1 MRQLSR
7 RRNAAECTGIPNS
20 GTGLLSTFYDR
31 SMTIAL
37 TGTTGGIGGAVLAKL
52 PGRHVLIGRDAS
64 TLPSGHD
71 ARQAAYGE
79 PQMAEALTGVDT
91 LFFVSGRE
99 SATRLHEHYN
109 VVTSAITAGVER
121 IVYLSFLGA
130 TADSIFTLGRQ
141 HYYTEQAI
149 RDSGLKF
156 TFLRD
161 SFYQDYLVHMV
172 GADGVIRGPGGTGRI
187 SAVSRD
193 DVAEVAAEVLR
204 HAADVGQGNDSKHDG
219 VTYDVTGPEA
229 RSLAEFASELQAAS
243 GRPVSYY
250 DETEA
255 EAYAS
260 RAQYNAPAF
269 EVEGWVTSYQSF
281 AAGEMSHVSGDVER
295 VIGRP
300 PVSYAEFLKANPE
313 SHAELGS
320 N

>member
-1 MRQLSR
+1 MSV
-7 RRNAAECTGIPNS
+7 S
-20 GTGLLSTFYDR
+20 GTRGLPTFYDR

-52 PGRHVLIGRDAS
+52 PGKHVLIGRDAS
-64 TLPSGHD
+64 KLPSGHHS
-71 ARQAAYGE
+71 RQAAYGD
-79 PQMAEALTGVDT
+79 PGMAEALTDVTT

-99 SATRLHEHYN
+99 SATRLHEHYE
-109 VVTSAITAGVER
+109 VVTAAITAGVER

-130 TADSIFTLGRQ
+130 EPDSIFTLGRQ
-141 HYYTEQAI
+141 HYFTEQAI

-172 GADGVIRGPGGTGRI
+172 GPDGVIRGPGGTGKI
-187 SAVSRD
+187 SVVARD
-193 DVAEVAAEVLR
+193 DVAEVAAAVLR
-204 HAADVGQGNDSKHDG
+204 HAADVGPRNDSKHDG
-219 VTYDVTGPEA
+219 QTYDVTGPEA
-229 RSLAEFASELQAAS
+229 LTLAECAAELQAAS
-243 GRPVSYY
+243 GHPVSFY

-260 RAQYNAPAF
+260 RAKYNAPAF

-281 AAGEMSHVSGDVER
+281 AAGEMSAVSGDVER

-300 PVSYAEFLKANPE
+300 PVSYAQFLKANPE
-313 SHAELGS
+313 SMSELGS